1 MPVIEIISAAV
12 GALFAGGR
20 FFMLRGGA
28 RKNKKAGAKDP
39 KGAKKKKDDAAA
51 RKAEAARQAPL
62 SRDEAG
68 KYNLTFKAGWSWQRE
83 RAGGPLMVD
92 KHGRACLVG
101 DINKVG
107 MGHSGLTHR
116 RVLGAFYANE
126 MDDPTKG
133 VKATEDA
140 FRHHVYMG
148 SASTGDKGK
157 CPICAP
163 GKGKQAPPLAAPTPA
178 AKKSS
183 VPASAG

>member
-1 MPVIEIISAAV
+1 MPVMEIIVAV
-12 GALFAGGR
+12 IGAVFGGW
-20 FFMLRGGA
+20 FYMLRIG
-28 RKNKKAGAKDP
+28 RKNPLKKPGDKNQKGHAAAK
-39 KGAKKKKDDAAA
+39 AAAAA
-51 RKAEAARQAPL
+51 RKADADRQAPI
-62 SRDEAG
+62 SREKAA
-68 KYNLTFKAGWSWQRE
+68 TFNMKGVRGITWRRHAE
-83 RAGGPLMVD
+83 KDGGGICVD
-92 KHGRACLVG
+92 KDGRAVLDG
-101 DINKVG
+101 KIT
-107 MGHSGLTHR
+107 HSGLTHR

-140 FRHHVYMG
+140 FRHHVYME